1 VPALPLADGPAQ
13 YFGSTIMTFALPFG
27 AFIAAAVALFYLFR
41 ARHSGPRLRWS
52 GGSDAPIASVT
63 TFEPGPAPAPGVSA
77 AATAAPVSAAS
88 VPTAAH
94 VVPGPLEEDVLAD
107 VAQPPDAAGEPV
119 ADEPVADEV
128 SADDEGNGVDGG
140 AG

>member
-1 VPALPLADGPAQ
+1 
-13 YFGSTIMTFALPFG
+13 
-27 AFIAAAVALFYLFR
+27 
-41 ARHSGPRLRWS
+41 
-52 GGSDAPIASVT
+52 
-63 TFEPGPAPAPGVSA
+63 VSA

-94 VVPGPLEEDVLAD
+94 VVPDPLEEDVLAD

-119 ADEPVADEV
+119 ADEPVADEPV
-128 SADDEGNGVDGG
+128 ADEISADDEGNGVDGG